1 MSAAVVVDGVA
12 VSPHM
17 RHVWRLS
24 TPVGMYEHCLLT
36 RPLPEHGFCTDDSAR
51 LLVLA
56 ARERADA
63 TAVVL
68 ADRSLRFLELAH
80 RGRGR
85 FANRRAV
92 DGSWLD
98 DGLAPDCDD
107 ASGRALWGLGSAV
120 AHAHD
125 SAVRDRA
132 LELFDEAVAFRSPSL
147 RSTAFAV
154 LGAGEI
160 VSVDPS
166 HGAARALIRDA
177 TAAWGHIGRSD
188 RSSWRRRWPWPER
201 RLHYANAVI
210 PEMLIVAGRTLGDS
224 EVQGAGLS
232 LLHWLADVES
242 SHHGWLSVT
251 PARGWGAGEPRPAFD
266 QQPIEVAALADAA
279 ATAATVDRDSRWG
292 ELLDMCGQWF
302 LGRNDI
308 GTPMLDWATGG
319 GFDGLTPHGPNL
331 NEGAESTIAAVTTMQ
346 HTRRLMLSR
355 GAGVAAW
362 AGH

>member
-1 MSAAVVVDGVA
+1 MSTGVLVDGVA
-12 VSPHM
+12 VSPHL

-24 TPVGMYEHCLLT
+24 TPIGMYEHCRLT

-68 ADRSLRFLELAH
+68 AERALRFLEHAH

-85 FANRRAV
+85 FSNRRAV
-92 DGSWLD
+92 DGAWLD
-98 DGLAPDCDD
+98 DGLSFECDD
-107 ASGRALWGLGSAV
+107 ASGRALWGLGCAV

-132 LELFDEAVAFRSPSL
+132 RTLFDAAVAFRSTSL

-154 LGAGEI
+154 LGAAE
-160 VSVDPS
+160 VASVDPS
-166 HGAARALIRDA
+166 AHEARALIRDA
-177 TAAWGHIGRSD
+177 VEAWGHVGRSD
-188 RSSWRRRWPWPER
+188 RSSWRRRWPWPEA

-210 PEMLIVAGRTLGDS
+210 PEMLIVAGRSLGDS
-224 EVQGAGLS
+224 GVQGAGLS

-251 PARGWGAGEPRPAFD
+251 PTRGWGAGEPRPAFD

-279 ATAATVDRDSRWG
+279 ASAASVDNDSRWG

-302 LGRNDI
+302 LGRNDL
-308 GTPMLDWATGG
+308 GAPMLDWATGG

-331 NEGAESTIAAVTTMQ
+331 NEGAESTIAVVTTMQ
-346 HTRRLMLSR
+346 HTRRRMLTR
-355 GAGVAAW
+355 GGGVAAR
-362 AGH
+362 AGV

>member
-1 MSAAVVVDGVA
+1 MNTGVMVDGVA
-12 VSPHM
+12 VSPHL

-24 TPVGMYEHCLLT
+24 TPLGMFEHCRLT
-36 RPLPEHGFCTDDSAR
+36 RPLPEHGFCTDDSSR

-56 ARERADA
+56 ARERADT

-80 RGRGR
+80 RGGR

-92 DGSWLD
+92 DGAWLD
-98 DGLAPDCDD
+98 DGRSPDCDD

-125 SAVRDRA
+125 SAIRDRA
-132 LELFDEAVAFRSPSL
+132 RALFDAAAGFRSPSL

-160 VSVDPS
+160 LTVDATAD
-166 HGAARALIRDA
+166 GARALIADA
-177 TAAWGHIGRSD
+177 VDAWGHVGRAD
-188 RSSWRRRWPWPER
+188 RASWRRRWPWPER

-210 PEMLIVAGRTLGDS
+210 PEMLIVAGRSLGDA
-224 EVQGAGLS
+224 EVTRSGLS

-251 PARGWGAGEPRPAFD
+251 PARGWAAGEPRPAFD

-279 ATAATVDRDSRWG
+279 ASAATVDHDSRWD

-302 LGRNDI
+302 LGRNDV

-346 HTRRLMLSR
+346 HTRRRMLSR
-355 GAGVAAW
+355 GGGVAARST
-362 AGH
+362 A